1 MGNLDN
7 VGNVSELV
15 TVQAGQQPDR
25 VALIEPGVRTRTWAE
40 LDAEVGQVSAGLAAH
55 GLVAGQRVGLDGPNS
70 IAWVVAYLAALR
82 AGLVVV
88 PTDPEDPVPDR
99 DELLSECGV
108 RALFSTRASDTTHAP
123 DPARTSEITQAS
135 DPARTSETTQAS
147 EATRTSEATPASGL
161 DDQVVRWEL
170 SEEGLSSL
178 AATDVPVAT
187 PRDPESLAVLA
198 GTLGTSGNRKIVML
212 SHRALLA
219 NLAQVSGHEVVSP
232 DSVILGVLPFFH
244 VYGLNAV
251 LGSSLAAGAQL
262 VIPDP
267 ATWDLAAI
275 IESEQ
280 IDQLP
285 ITPGLLYRLVH
296 DETAMERLGRVR
308 RVIVAGAA
316 LPIQLGAR
324 FTELTG
330 VQVERAY
337 GLTEAAPGVS
347 STLDSE
353 ALGPFHVGR
362 PLPGVE
368 VRIDAAA
375 GADPTDP
382 SEPGGIMIRGANL
395 FSGYWPDGRG
405 GPDVDGWFDTG
416 DLGYLSDGEL
426 FLVDRSREVLMVRG
440 FRVYPSELEQLIR
453 QLPGVEAAAVVSRP
467 IAAGGSDPSESERG
481 TGGLVA
487 FVTGPSVTQEQVTE
501 FIQTRLPVFKRPQ
514 EVRIVDQLPR
524 GVTGVIKRVQ
534 LRRQL
539 EREQSS

>member
-1 MGNLDN
+1 MVAANPRQPAGGNERPG
-7 VGNVSELV
+7 VSNVSELV
-15 TVQAGQQPDR
+15 AIQAERQPDR
-25 VALIEPGVRTRTWAE
+25 VALIEPGVEARTWAQ

-55 GLVAGQRVGLDGPNS
+55 GLVAGQRVGLDGANS
-70 IAWVVAYLAALR
+70 IAWVVAYLAVIR

-88 PTDPEDPVPDR
+88 PTDPEDPVAER
-99 DELLSECGV
+99 DDLLAACGA
-108 RALFSTRASDTTHAP
+108 RALFT
-123 DPARTSEITQAS
+123 
-135 DPARTSETTQAS
+135 
-147 EATRTSEATPASGL
+147 TRTPSA
-161 DDQVVRWEL
+161 DDRVSSWEL
-170 SEEGLSSL
+170 SEDGLADL
-178 AATDVPVAT
+178 ADVTVPVAT

-198 GTLGTSGNRKIVML
+198 CTLGTSGDRKIVML

-219 NLAQVSGHEVVSP
+219 NLEQVSEQEIVSP

-267 ATWDLAAI
+267 SSWDLAAM

-280 IDQLP
+280 VDQLP

-296 DETAMERLGRVR
+296 DEAAIGRLSGVR

-316 LPIQLGAR
+316 LPIQLSDR

-347 STLDSE
+347 STVGSK
-353 ALGPFHVGR
+353 ALGPFHVGH

-368 VRIDAAA
+368 VRIESAPS
-375 GADPTDP
+375 ADPDDP
-382 SEPGGIMIRGANL
+382 SEPGEIVIRGANL
-395 FSGYWPDGRG
+395 FSGYWPDGSG
-405 GPDVDGWFDTG
+405 GPDADGWFATG

-426 FLVDRSREVLMVRG
+426 FLVDRSREVLTVRG
-440 FRVYPSELEQLIR
+440 FRVYPSELEQLFR
-453 QLPGVEAAAVVSRP
+453 QLPGVESAAVVSRP
-467 IAAGGSDPSESERG
+467 ETAGGAGSG
-481 TGGLVA
+481 AGGMVA
-487 FVTGPSVTQEQVTE
+487 FVTGPSITHEQVTE
-501 FIQTRLPVFKRPQ
+501 FIRTRLPAFKRPQ
-514 EVRIVDQLPR
+514 EVRIVERLPR
-524 GVTGVIKRVQ
+524 GVTGVIRRVQ

-539 EREQSS
+539 AQESAS